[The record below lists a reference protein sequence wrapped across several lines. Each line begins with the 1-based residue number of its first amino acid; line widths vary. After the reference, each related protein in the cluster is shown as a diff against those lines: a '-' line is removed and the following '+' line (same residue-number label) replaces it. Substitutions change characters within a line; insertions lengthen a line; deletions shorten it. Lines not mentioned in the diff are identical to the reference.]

1 MGLEEVQI
9 RNLEHRANRAG
20 WLRAAVL
27 GSNDGLVSTASLMI
41 AIAAA
46 NKSDFIIT
54 AGLAGIA
61 AGAMSM
67 AVGEYVSV
75 KSQLDVEKTVDHY
88 LPNCYNTRMFSK
100 KESQVSTATYQA
112 LTEQQKREVR
122 MYGVTEAG
130 MRESVESS
138 ITFRF
143 SGPAMMA
150 ASLMSDA
157 QEMINTEYGEVD
169 SMRAEDARQCLNR
182 AKWIL
187 FEYVMKDGE

>member
-1 MGLEEVQI
+1 
-9 RNLEHRANRAG
+9 
-20 WLRAAVL
+20 
-27 GSNDGLVSTASLMI
+27 
-41 AIAAA
+41 
-46 NKSDFIIT
+46 
-54 AGLAGIA
+54 
-61 AGAMSM
+61 
-67 AVGEYVSV
+67 
-75 KSQLDVEKTVDHY
+75 
-88 LPNCYNTRMFSK
+88 MFSK
-100 KESQVSTATYQA
+100 KESQMATATYQA
-112 LTEQQKREVR
+112 LTEQEKRQVR

-157 QEMINTEYGEVD
+157 QEMINTEYGD
-169 SMRAEDARQCLNR
+169 IDFNRAEDARQCLNR